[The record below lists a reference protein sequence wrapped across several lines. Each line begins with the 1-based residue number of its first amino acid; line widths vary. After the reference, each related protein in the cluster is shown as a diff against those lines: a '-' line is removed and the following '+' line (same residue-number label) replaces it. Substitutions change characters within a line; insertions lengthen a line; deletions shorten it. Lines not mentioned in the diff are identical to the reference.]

1 MTVKLTGLLTD
12 VFPPET
18 TPSFSKR
25 VFWLKEPDTERY
37 PQHWQIELHQDDG
50 KRITDFE
57 IGDRLE
63 CEVEIRGKKYTNRS
77 RSESIFISLKCVG
90 IKLLGRIDPKE
101 TAAKLGKF
109 TPKKTIE
116 IDEND
121 VQGKLPLS

>member
-1 MTVKLTGLLTD
+1 M
-12 VFPPET
+12 
-18 TPSFSKR
+18 
-25 VFWLKEPDTERY
+25 
-37 PQHWQIELHQDDG
+37 
-50 KRITDFE
+50 DFE

-121 VQGKLPLS
+121 VQGKLPLP